1 MGAIGNTIIDLE
13 EVNSTNLYAEQ
24 LLKKGAI
31 EEGTVIIAKNQTAG
45 RGQGENK
52 WQSESGRNLTLTV
65 ILHPTFLLACQQ
77 FLINKVI
84 SLGVYDFLCDY
95 VQEVCIKWP
104 NDILI
109 SSKKVGGILIQHV
122 VNNEMLE
129 TTIAGVGI
137 NVNQTHF
144 DPHLSDAV
152 SLVQVL
158 GQELVLKDTLHQLTS
173 SLEAK
178 YAFLRQKEFD
188 LLEYEYCNA
197 LLGYNEKR
205 RYNIGKE
212 MVDGIIRGVDEF
224 GRLLVEISG
233 KPVKAFNHKEIE
245 YLL

>member
-1 MGAIGNTIIDLE
+1 MGTIGNTIIELE
-13 EVNSTNLYAEQ
+13 EVDSTNLYAER
-24 LLKKGAI
+24 LLKNGTI
-31 EEGTVIIAKNQTAG
+31 EEGTIIIAKNQTAG

-52 WQSESGRNLTLTV
+52 WQSETGQNLTLTV
-65 ILHPTFLLACQQ
+65 ILHPTFLLASQQ